1 MATAAP
7 GPADLLPGIERGLR
21 RPDRPRLERQGER
34 LGYVTRFDVE
44 KDYLDQYDVQRAR
57 RRTIVAYW
65 TPAEDFDEFQ
75 PADQGQEVPWAT
87 RS

>member
-1 MATAAP
+1 M
-7 GPADLLPGIERGLR
+7 
-21 RPDRPRLERQGER
+21 
-34 LGYVTRFDVE
+34 TRFDVE